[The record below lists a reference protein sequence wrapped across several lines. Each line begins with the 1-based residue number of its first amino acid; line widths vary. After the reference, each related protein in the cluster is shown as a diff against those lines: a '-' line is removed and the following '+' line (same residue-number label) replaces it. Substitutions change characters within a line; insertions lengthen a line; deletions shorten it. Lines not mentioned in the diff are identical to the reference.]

1 MYKYKMFCNVIC
13 MNTTYIFLEG
23 YYIPIPHPHL
33 SSQVPNAAEGM
44 QPSVLA
50 WIKPSPG
57 PQVSLSTAHSPTL
70 TTGST
75 CLGEAEGQNL
85 WSAEDLPSGYV
96 KIAIENDHL

>member
-1 MYKYKMFCNVIC
+1 MFIFGGLIVGYYKILLYIHIYMYKYKMFCNVIC

-50 WIKPSPG
+50 
-57 PQVSLSTAHSPTL
+57 
-70 TTGST
+70 
-75 CLGEAEGQNL
+75 
-85 WSAEDLPSGYV
+85 
-96 KIAIENDHL
+96 